1 MFQDLQQ
8 QRVMITAGA
17 SGIGRA
23 TALAFL
29 AAGARV
35 HICDINAQALEALL
49 SEHPQ
54 LSGSL
59 IDVGDEAQ
67 VERFFSEGL
76 DALGGIDV
84 LVNNAGIAGPAGH
97 LEGLDSLAW
106 RSTFDVNLHSTFY
119 CCKLALPL
127 MKAARSGCIINI
139 SSSAGIMGYP
149 LRTAYAAAK
158 WAVTGLS
165 KSLAMEVGE
174 FGIRVNAIC
183 PGSIS
188 GARMD
193 GVIEREA
200 KASGKRADDVRAA
213 YVSQC
218 SLKTFIDP
226 EDIAAMI
233 LFLSSKAGAKITGQA
248 LSVDGDTHTLANA

>member
-1 MFQDLQQ
+1 MYPDLHG
-8 QRVMITAGA
+8 QRVMISAGA

-35 HICDINAQALEALL
+35 HICDVDARALDALL
-49 SEHPQ
+49 GEQPA
-54 LSGSL
+54 LGGAL
-59 IDVGDEAQ
+59 VDVGDERQ
-67 VERFFSEGL
+67 VERWFAE
-76 DALGGIDV
+76 AQAQLGGLDV

-97 LEGLDSLAW
+97 LEELDSQAW
-106 RSTFDVNLHSTFY
+106 RATFDVNLHSTYY
-119 CCKLALPL
+119 CCKQALGP
-127 MKAARSGCIINI
+127 MKAARSGAIVNI
-139 SSSAGIMGYP
+139 ASTAGIMGYP
-149 LRTAYAAAK
+149 LRTPYAAAK

-174 FGIRVNAIC
+174 YGIRVNAIC

-193 GVIEREA
+193 GVIAREA
-200 KASGKRADDVRAA
+200 RASGKSEEAVRAA
-213 YVSQC
+213 YLGQC

-233 LFLSSKAGAKITGQA
+233 LFLASRAGARISGQA

>member
-1 MFQDLQQ
+1 MFDDLQQ

-35 HICDINAQALEALL
+35 HICDVDARA
-49 SEHPQ
+49 
-54 LSGSL
+54 
-59 IDVGDEAQ
+59 
-67 VERFFSEGL
+67 L
-76 DALGGIDV
+76 DALFGEQPSLSGALVDVGNEAEVERWFAEAQTVLGGLDV

-97 LEGLDSLAW
+97 LEGLDSQAW
-106 RSTFDVNLHSTFY
+106 RATFDVNLHSTYY
-119 CCKLALPL
+119 CCKQALPL
-127 MKAARSGCIINI
+127 MKAARGGSIVNI
-139 SSSAGIMGYP
+139 SSTAGIMGYP
-149 LRTAYAAAK
+149 LRTPYAAAK

-165 KSLAMEVGE
+165 KSLAMEVGDY
-174 FGIRVNAIC
+174 GIRVNAIC

-193 GVIEREA
+193 GVIAREA
-200 KASGKRADDVRAA
+200 KASGKREADVRAA

-233 LFLSSKAGAKITGQA
+233 LFLSSRAGAKITGQA

>member
-1 MFQDLQQ
+1 
-8 QRVMITAGA
+8 MITAGA

-23 TALAFL
+23 TALAFH

-35 HICDINAQALEALL
+35 HVCDINAEALEALL
-49 SEHPQ
+49 GEHPG
-54 LSGSL
+54 LGGSL
-59 IDVGDEAQ
+59 VDVGNEVE
-67 VERFFSEGL
+67 VERWFGEALAVLGGL
-76 DALGGIDV
+76 DV
-84 LVNNAGIAGPAGH
+84 MVNNAGTAGPAGH
-97 LEGLDSLAW
+97 LEGLDSEAW
-106 RSTFDVNLHSTFY
+106 RTTFDVNLHSTFY
-119 CCKLALPL
+119 CCKRALVP
-127 MKAARSGCIINI
+127 MKAARSGSIINI
-139 SSSAGIMGYP
+139 SSTAGIMGYP
-149 LRTAYAAAK
+149 LRTPYAAAK

-165 KSLAMEVGE
+165 KSLAMEVGD

-200 KASGKRADDVRAA
+200 RASGKSEEAVRAA

>member
-1 MFQDLQQ
+1 MYPDLHN
-8 QRVMITAGA
+8 QRVMISAGA

-35 HICDINAQALEALL
+35 HICDVNAEALEALL
-49 SEHPQ
+49 GEYP
-54 LSGSL
+54 
-59 IDVGDEAQ
+59 
-67 VERFFSEGL
+67 
-76 DALGGIDV
+76 ALGGSLVDVGSEAEVERWFAEAQAVLGGLDV

-97 LEGLDSLAW
+97 LETLDGQAW
-106 RSTFDVNLHSTFY
+106 RATFEVNLHSTFY
-119 CCKLALPL
+119 CCKRALVP

-139 SSSAGIMGYP
+139 SSTAGIMGYP
-149 LRTAYAAAK
+149 LRTPYAAAK

-165 KSLAMEVGE
+165 KSLAMEVGDH
-174 FGIRVNAIC
+174 GIRVNAIC

-193 GVIEREA
+193 GVIAREA
-200 KASGKRADDVRAA
+200 KASGKSEADVRAA

-233 LFLSSKAGAKITGQA
+233 LFLSAKAGAKISGQA